1 MSFEITNGTRWRP
14 ALRDRLSVVAAGR
27 RSRTICFS
35 NRLLCGTRE
44 QVINITKKRSYLIGI
59 KERIKTKRIK
69 T

>member
-35 NRLLCGTRE
+35 NRLCGTRE
-44 QVINITKKRSYLIGI
+44 QVMNITKKRSYLIGI
-59 KERIKTKRIK
+59 KESRKAKRIK